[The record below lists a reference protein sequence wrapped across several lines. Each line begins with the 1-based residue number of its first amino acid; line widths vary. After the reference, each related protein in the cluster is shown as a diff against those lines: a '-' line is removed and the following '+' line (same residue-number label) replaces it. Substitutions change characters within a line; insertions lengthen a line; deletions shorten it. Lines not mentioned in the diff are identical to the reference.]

1 MNDTTS
7 PGQARGRRTLLLIAA
22 LFLVPLIASFVLY
35 YGAGGLGPGG
45 RTNKGDLLDPA
56 RPLPSL
62 ALPLADG
69 GMTAPDFL
77 RGRWTWAYVGDG
89 RCDERCRQAL
99 YLTRQSRLA
108 LNKDLDRVQ
117 RVLIATSGCCD
128 RTFLPAEHPDLLVV
142 NADDPRAAALLAPFP
157 VYDGVALPG
166 AGRIYLIDPLGNLLM
181 SYGPDAPDK
190 ALLQDLKKLLKLSHI
205 G

>member
-1 MNDTTS
+1 MNATTT
-7 PGQARGRRTLLLIAA
+7 PAQARGRRTLLLIAA
-22 LFLVPLIASFVLY
+22 LFLVPLVASFLLY
-35 YGAGGLGPGG
+35 YGADGFGPSG

-56 RPLPSL
+56 RPLPRL
-62 ALPLADG
+62 ALPLANG
-69 GMTAPDFL
+69 GATAAEFL
-77 RGRWTWAYVGDG
+77 QGKWTWAYVGDG
-89 RCDERCRQAL
+89 RCNERCRQAL

-117 RVLIATSGCCD
+117 RVFLATTDCCD
-128 RTFLPAEHPDLLVV
+128 RAFLQAEHPDLLVV
-142 NADDPRAAALLAPFP
+142 DAGDRRADALLAPFP
-157 VYDGVALPG
+157 VYDGVALAN

-181 SYGPDAPDK
+181 SYGPQAPDK